1 MKKMVLPCLV
11 ILVLFSIPFTPLEIM
26 PSCSAAGLDFRIIP
40 AGFNAPMEFLTGFP
54 LFAAKEVKV
63 EVLYMNHGPLQSS
76 LEQIKNIFSQY
87 GSKISV
93 SWYDFESK
101 EGEQFMAKKGINQH
115 VPLVIWM
122 DGKFTIPVNGKEI
135 KFVGFPTGSGPAA
148 FQGKWTMDDL
158 RMVLNQITNK
168 PR

>member
-1 MKKMVLPCLV
+1 MKKIILFCLV
-11 ILVLFSIPFTPLEIM
+11 VLVLFSVPF
-26 PSCSAAGLDFRIIP
+26 A
-40 AGFNAPMEFLTGFP
+40 

-76 LEQIKNIFSQY
+76 LEQIKQVFSTY
-87 GSKISV
+87 GNKINV

-101 EGEQFMAKKGINQH
+101 EGEQFMAKRGINQH

-135 KFVGFPTGSGPAA
+135 KFVGFPTGSGPAL

-158 RMVLNQITNK
+158 REALNQITNK
-168 PR
+168 K